1 MVLFMSQ
8 RTECIIHP
16 ICPFS
21 PHFAAQ
27 ASYFTFYMTFD
38 QLGLIPTILSNIAR
52 EGYTQPTPIQEQAI
66 PDVLKGRDILA
77 SAQTGTGK
85 TAAFCLP
92 ILQLLAPQARLE
104 QRQRGIKALI
114 LSPTREL
121 AGQIADSLTAYG
133 RNLNLRHT
141 VIYGGVSQRP
151 QTDALR
157 RRVDIVVATPGR
169 LMDLM
174 EQGHVRLNE
183 VSMLVLD
190 EADRMLDMGF
200 IHDINAI
207 IDSMPKQRQT
217 LFFSAT
223 MPPEIVKLANRMLVD
238 PIRVAVTPGPSAVEI
253 IDQRL
258 YHVERD
264 NKRELLLH
272 LLHNEV
278 ETALVFT
285 KTKHGAEK
293 VATMISRSG
302 IPADSIHGDK
312 SQAARQAALRGFKQG
327 RTRVLVATDVA
338 ARGIDIDALSHVI
351 NFEVPHEA
359 ETYVHR
365 IGRTGRAGNS
375 GIALTLCDREERK
388 SLKLIHK
395 LIAKQLPVVEDH
407 PFAIATPIQDDRKPI
422 PAPSRRGG
430 KFGRPGGFMRKS
442 GSGRRSVG
450 SR

>member
-1 MVLFMSQ
+1 
-8 RTECIIHP
+8 
-16 ICPFS
+16 
-21 PHFAAQ
+21 
-27 ASYFTFYMTFD
+27 MTFD
-38 QLGLIPTILSNIAR
+38 QLGLTPTILSNIAR

-66 PDVLKGRDILA
+66 PEMLNGRDILA

-121 AGQIADSLTAYG
+121 AGQTADSLTAYG

-207 IDSMPKQRQT
+207 IDAMPKQRQT

-223 MPPEIVKLANRMLVD
+223 MPPEIVRLANRMLID
-238 PIRVAVTPGPSAVEI
+238 PVRVEVTPGPSAVEI
-253 IDQRL
+253 IEQRL
-258 YHVERD
+258 YHVERED
-264 NKRELLLH
+264 KRELLLH

-293 VATMISRSG
+293 VANLINKSG
-302 IPADSIHGDK
+302 IRADSIHGDK
-312 SQAARQAALRGFKQG
+312 SQAARQAALRGFKMG

-359 ETYVHR
+359 ETYIHR
-365 IGRTGRAGNS
+365 IGRTGRAGNT

-395 LIAKQLPVVEDH
+395 LINRQLPVVEDH
-407 PFAIATPIQDDRKPI
+407 PFAIAAPIHDERK
-422 PAPSRRGG
+422 AKEPSSFRRGG
-430 KFGRPGGFMRKS
+430 KFGRPGGFVRKGGSGS

>member
-1 MVLFMSQ
+1 
-8 RTECIIHP
+8 
-16 ICPFS
+16 
-21 PHFAAQ
+21 
-27 ASYFTFYMTFD
+27 MTFD
-38 QLGLIPTILSNIAR
+38 QLGLTPTILSNVAR

-66 PDVLKGRDILA
+66 PEMLKGRDILA

-104 QRQRGIKALI
+104 QRQRSIKALI

-174 EQGHVRLNE
+174 EQGHVHLNE

-258 YHVERD
+258 YHVERED
-264 NKRELLLH
+264 KRELLLH

-293 VATMISRSG
+293 VASLINKSG
-302 IPADSIHGDK
+302 IRADSIHGDK

-365 IGRTGRAGNS
+365 IGRTGRAGNT

-388 SLKLIHK
+388 SLRLIHK
-395 LIAKQLPVVEDH
+395 LIARQLPVVEDH
-407 PFAIATPIQDDRKPI
+407 PFAIATPMHDERKPQ
-422 PAPSRRGG
+422 PAMARRGG
-430 KFGRPGGFMRKS
+430 KFGRPGGFVRKS

>member
-1 MVLFMSQ
+1 
-8 RTECIIHP
+8 
-16 ICPFS
+16 
-21 PHFAAQ
+21 
-27 ASYFTFYMTFD
+27 MTFD
-38 QLGLIPTILSNIAR
+38 QLGLTPTILSNVAR

-66 PDVLKGRDILA
+66 PEMLKGRDILA

-104 QRQRGIKALI
+104 QRQRTIKALI

-258 YHVERD
+258 YHVERED
-264 NKRELLLH
+264 KRELLLH

-293 VATMISRSG
+293 VASLINKSG
-302 IPADSIHGDK
+302 IRADSIHGDK

-365 IGRTGRAGNS
+365 IGRTGRAGNT

-395 LIAKQLPVVEDH
+395 LIARQLPVVEDH
-407 PFAIATPIQDDRKPI
+407 PFAITAPLHDERKAQEPR
-422 PAPSRRGG
+422 SFRRGG
-430 KFGRPGGFMRKS
+430 KFGRPGGFVRKS
-442 GSGRRSVG
+442 GSGHRVG